1 MHYVHDG
8 SIVVEVRNIKVL
20 LWAEK
25 CIYLLKECK
34 FVATLHVVVYVP
46 VAVRGRQTL
55 DNADVLI
62 ADVILFNF

>member
-46 VAVRGRQTL
+46 VAVQTL